1 MAPRVLLLDN
11 TLHPRLFI
19 LAKRWGRPLRG
30 VAVDVV
36 HAPSSRALPDVGG
49 YTHLILTG
57 SEASILAPAP
67 WMERE
72 ARAVREAAAGGVRVL
87 GSCFGHQMLVYAL
100 AGRRFLG
107 RSARQ
112 EVGWTPIEILADDEL
127 LRGLPNPWTVFS
139 FHFDEV
145 VTPLP
150 PPWRV
155 LARTRDC
162 AAQIL
167 RWGDSPVWGIQ
178 AHPEI
183 LRATAELATRA
194 VLLAARHRGGM
205 PRAALR
211 RPHDGQVFFDLVG
224 RFLGGEAGRSG

>member
-30 VAVDVV
+30 VDVDVV
-36 HAPSSRALPDVGG
+36 HAPSACRLPDVGD
-49 YTHLILTG
+49 YTHVILTG
-57 SEASILAPAP
+57 SEASILTPAP

-72 ARAVREAAAGGVRVL
+72 ACAVREAAAAGVRVL
-87 GSCFGHQMLVYAL
+87 GSCFGHQMLVYTL
-100 AGRRFLG
+100 AWRRFLG
-107 RSARQ
+107 RSARR
-112 EVGWTPIEILADDEL
+112 EVGWTPVEIVADDEL

-167 RWGDSPVWGIQ
+167 RWGDAPVWGIQ

-183 LRATAELATRA
+183 SRRTAELATRV
-194 VLLAARHRGGM
+194 VLLATQHRGGM
-205 PRAALR
+205 PHAALR
-211 RPHDGQVFFDLVG
+211 RPRDGQIFFNLVG
-224 RFLGGEAGRSG
+224 RFLGGEAGRSD